1 MNKKLIVTIALV
13 AVLAFFGYRAY
24 AARPVRFS
32 DNGWGGALTGDPA
45 CMNPDTPEG
54 YKYCGLVGFVFN
66 EPHHFDV
73 GDRVEVQQDDGT
85 NLYYNGPANVV
96 WANKISIIID
106 KGFGESTGPEGGII
120 KKIA

>member
-1 MNKKLIVTIALV
+1 MNKKLFITGALIAGAGFL
-13 AVLAFFGYRAY
+13 GYKAY
-24 AARPVRFS
+24 ASRAIRFS

-45 CMNPDTPEG
+45 CFNPDTPEG
-54 YKYCGLVGFVFN
+54 YQFCGLVGFVFN

-96 WANKISIIID
+96 WANKTSIIID